1 MVPRIEATNLG
12 KNLGGRWALR
22 RIDLRV
28 GEGEVVGIVGANGAG
43 KSTLLKTLSGLL
55 HPDEGSY
62 RVHGSMAS
70 LLEVGSG
77 FHPDLSGREN
87 AYLRGVLLGM
97 SRNQVAELLPAIAE
111 FAGVADRLD
120 EPVKFYSSGMQLR
133 LGFSVAAHL
142 PADVLVVDEVL
153 AVGDAAFQA
162 KSLSFIES
170 NWRSSG
176 RSVVYVAHQ
185 LSQVRRLCDRVLWL
199 EDGLLRMDGPAD
211 AVCDAYLASQ
221 IDATAWPEASVR
233 PGLGDVRSTEL
244 RLEGPW
250 VTGTPARLTVTW
262 SMSKPASAKNLDVR
276 LSVERID
283 GSALTLWSSLQSG
296 WVLNESATGC
306 ALELPELGL
315 SSGRYRIHLRL
326 FRNGLLEDE
335 VPNAGQI
342 EVQHGLWQGRDYPT
356 PRPMALQPQRWS

>member
-1 MVPRIEATNLG
+1 MSSPRIEATNLG

-22 RIDLRV
+22 RLDLRV
-28 GEGEVVGIVGANGAG
+28 HEGEVVGIIGANGAG

-62 RVHGSMAS
+62 SVRGSMAS
-70 LLEVGSG
+70 LLEVGTG

-97 SRNQVAELLPAIAE
+97 RRSQVTALLPQIAD

-133 LGFSVAAHL
+133 LGFAVAAHL

-162 KSLSFIES
+162 KSLAFIES
-170 NWRSSG
+170 AWRSSG
-176 RSVVYVAHQ
+176 RSVLYVAHQ
-185 LSQVRRLCDRVLWL
+185 LGQVRRICDRVLWL
-199 EDGLLRMDGPAD
+199 DHGVARMEGPAD

-221 IDATAWPEASVR
+221 LGTSTAWPEAAAR
-233 PGLGDVRSTEL
+233 PGLGDVRATEL
-244 RLEGPW
+244 QLDGPW
-250 VTGTPARLTVTW
+250 ITGQPARARAAW
-262 SMSKPASAKNLDVR
+262 SGTASAEGLDVR
-276 LSVERID
+276 LSVERSD
-283 GSALTLWSSLQSG
+283 GSSVTLWSSLQSG
-296 WVLNESATGC
+296 CVLDSEATSVE
-306 ALELPELGL
+306 LFLPELAL
-315 SSGRYRIHLRL
+315 SSGPYLVHLRI
-326 FRNGLLEDE
+326 FRHGLLQDE
-335 VPNAGQI
+335 VQFAGSFD
-342 EVQHGLWQGRDYPT
+342 VQHGLWQGQDYPT